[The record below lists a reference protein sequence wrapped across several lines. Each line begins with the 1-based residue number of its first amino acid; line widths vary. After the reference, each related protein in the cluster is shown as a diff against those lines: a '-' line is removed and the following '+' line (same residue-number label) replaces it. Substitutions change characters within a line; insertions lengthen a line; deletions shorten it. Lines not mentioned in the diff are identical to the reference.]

1 MMSASN
7 AIKSPRSQTWHEL
20 ESDPGLFTLL
30 LEDIGAQVEEIYDLQ
45 QKIDSH
51 VPIASNIHTTKAT
64 RSRGC
69 SNPGEIH
76 NSNNDTA
83 HQNQPDWTFVTD
95 DNIVKSIFFVRQFI
109 TNSCATHAL
118 LSILMNCGQ
127 HKELDLGDILKK
139 LKDTTVEL
147 SPENKGCAIGSLPE
161 LAKAHNAHAS
171 YISRYNRRSLASC
184 SRVTGN
190 QRTML
195 QQSNKH
201 DTFHFVSF
209 VPINNHLFELDG
221 LQNYPIDHG
230 PIGEHENWTEKF
242 RQVITSRLWQKSCN
256 GYAGDIRYNLMA
268 VVPDKRVELSSR
280 IACLKENQKLVVQ
293 AIDELTR
300 RFQSPLTVDTERSSS
315 ASPQLGSLCS
325 SGTDTASEASSAFN
339 SPTVATPRDTTPDDT
354 KLSMTS
360 SHQQSSNSTSDTQHR
375 RDSDVVGQHPSK
387 NAISNLT
394 DSNSINEP
402 SSKIVNEIA
411 SKNLKL
417 SLPDLVKLSR
427 RIEHDIEINEQ
438 NLREEQEKR
447 RKYKIDD
454 SRRVHNYEP
463 FIVTFL
469 YMLAQKG
476 QLTDLIEKDLGIV
489 TTTTPLKAA
498 TTTMTVSKL
507 HNYCSNDTNYMD
519 DEVTVLV
526 ELAVT
531 CLLVSILSLIV
542 LSYDRLISIIKPFW
556 KRFGVRRAM
565 IANFAIWIVSMLMA
579 SPLIFSREL
588 IRRQWRD
595 IEEVWCNEDVQYS
608 KYYWLIITAFLIY
621 LPMASMTIVFC
632 VILAQMDK
640 FDAKLRRSSIS
651 TLHNP
656 AVASIKISYRRKII
670 KVLIIYLLT
679 TTICWTSLQVTV
691 FYRHFRKEDQLPSW
705 FQEAVFFS
713 QTFASLSSAIN
724 PIIFGIL
731 SEPFRKALSTSRLFK
746 FAKKFNGVDC
756 GGLQVQR
763 TKQNSEDPRQLSAS
777 KRSDNIPKTSPDSR
791 QKRSSNQTLV
801 TKGNLNAEKTPS
813 PKARQQSLSR
823 EQNQSPPDTNTGLD
837 RLGVTFARTISRR
850 GLKNVAPNHSD
861 ENRAIT
867 SHGRQN
873 FELSP
878 PKQRK
883 MRCFSKK
890 CPN

>member
-1 MMSASN
+1 MASASN
-7 AIKSPRSQTWHEL
+7 TIKSPRAQTWHEL

-30 LEDIGAQVEEIYDLQ
+30 LEDIGCKGAQVEEIYDLQ

-51 VPIASNIHTTKAT
+51 VYGFIFLFDWLDDRRMIANIRSNRNNFELDTTKAT

-300 RFQSPLTVDTERSSS
+300 RFQSPLTVDTERPSS
-315 ASPQLGSLCS
+315 ASPQPGSLCS

-339 SPTVATPRDTTPDDT
+339 SPTGAHSPYSRTSKASLYNHLNSNDERLVKFFVVKVGTPRATTPDET

-360 SHQQSSNSTSDTQHR
+360 SHQQSSNSTSDTQHCG
-375 RDSDVVGQHPSK
+375 DSNVVGQHPSK
-387 NAISNLT
+387 NENSNLT
-394 DSNSINEP
+394 DSSSVIAGRESKASNWINEP
-402 SSKIVNEIA
+402 SSKVVNEIA

-476 QLTDLIEKDLGIV
+476 QLADLIEKDLGIV
-489 TTTTPLKAA
+489 TTTSLKAA
-498 TTTMTVSKL
+498 TTTTTVSK
-507 HNYCSNDTNYMD
+507 TK
-519 DEVTVLV
+519 T
-526 ELAVT
+526 
-531 CLLVSILSLIV
+531 
-542 LSYDRLISIIKPFW
+542 
-556 KRFGVRRAM
+556 
-565 IANFAIWIVSMLMA
+565 
-579 SPLIFSREL
+579 
-588 IRRQWRD
+588 
-595 IEEVWCNEDVQYS
+595 
-608 KYYWLIITAFLIY
+608 
-621 LPMASMTIVFC
+621 
-632 VILAQMDK
+632 
-640 FDAKLRRSSIS
+640 
-651 TLHNP
+651 
-656 AVASIKISYRRKII
+656 
-670 KVLIIYLLT
+670 KVKTTST
-679 TTICWTSLQVTV
+679 TTITTKASTTTTKTTTKTTSSTNATSGKFGKNANNKKSNHAKVDSKPV
-691 FYRHFRKEDQLPSW
+691 AGPSC
-705 FQEAVFFS
+705 QS
-713 QTFASLSSAIN
+713 GQKQRQT
-724 PIIFGIL
+724 
-731 SEPFRKALSTSRLFK
+731 
-746 FAKKFNGVDC
+746 
-756 GGLQVQR
+756 Q
-763 TKQNSEDPRQLSAS
+763 KQQ
-777 KRSDNIPKTSPDSR
+777 
-791 QKRSSNQTLV
+791 QQ
-801 TKGNLNAEKTPS
+801 
-813 PKARQQSLSR
+813 QQS
-823 EQNQSPPDTNTGLD
+823 
-837 RLGVTFARTISRR
+837 
-850 GLKNVAPNHSD
+850 
-861 ENRAIT
+861 
-867 SHGRQN
+867 
-873 FELSP
+873 
-878 PKQRK
+878 KQRPDRTHTTRAQVK
-883 MRCFSKK
+883 RLRSRGSRIID
-890 CPN
+890 NNNES